1 MKWILD
7 ELYNLPVDEYIYPTN
22 KEASEAFNVLIWWCI
37 GMWMEEW
44 DYSDKELCEQLSKY
58 ISLLK

>member
-1 MKWILD
+1 MKSIID
-7 ELYNLPVDEYIYPTN
+7 ELNSIPPVKYDYPTN
-22 KEASEAFNVLIWWCI
+22 KEASEAFNTLIWWCI

-44 DYSDKELCEQLSKY
+44 NYTDKELCIELSKY